1 MIDPALLRQLG
12 WRDDLIN
19 EVNRVASN
27 LRNTAAR
34 LNGITN
40 DAHGAV
46 IVESR
51 TSLHCNHVTV
61 NSVATPSVQSLLR

>member
-12 WRDDLIN
+12 WRDDLID

-27 LRNTAAR
+27 LRDTAAHF
-34 LNGITN
+34 NATTN
-40 DAHGAV
+40 ATHGTA

-51 TSLHCNHVTV
+51 TSLHCDHVTV
-61 NSVATPSVQSLLR
+61 NSVATPSVQSLFR

>member
-12 WRDDLIN
+12 WRDDLID

-27 LRNTAAR
+27 LRDTAGH
-34 LNGITN
+34 LNVLASTVQEP
-40 DAHGAV
+40 V

-51 TSLHCNHVTV
+51 TSLYCDCATM
-61 NSVATPSVQSLLR
+61 NSIATPSMRSLLR